1 MQFHGLKPND
11 YDNQN
16 VSRGWIT
23 MRILVISDIHAN
35 LTALDAVLADSGPV
49 DAVWC
54 LGDLVGYGP
63 DPEECVTRI
72 RQLPNLVCLQ
82 GNHDAAV
89 MDKLDLGAFN
99 SEAILSVNWTRENLS
114 TVSMDFL
121 HSLNTRMEIMGVT
134 LSHGSPRNPIWEYLL
149 DLNTV
154 LTNFSFFRTKIC
166 LVGHT
171 HIPIL
176 YSHSGNG
183 TVDWSVPQPGKELT
197 IVDRAI
203 LNPGSVGQPRD
214 RDPRAAYA
222 IFTLEEN
229 KWEARRVDYDVMAVH
244 ERIKAAGL
252 PQRHATRLIDGW

>member
-1 MQFHGLKPND
+1 
-11 YDNQN
+11 
-16 VSRGWIT
+16 

-35 LTALDAVLADSGPV
+35 LTALEAVLADAGEV
-49 DAVWC
+49 DGVWC

-63 DPEECVTRI
+63 DPEECVTRVQ
-72 RQLPNLVCLQ
+72 QLPNLVCLL

-89 MDKLDLGAFN
+89 MGKLDLEAFN
-99 SEAILSVNWTRENLS
+99 REATLSVNWTREHLS
-114 TVSMDFL
+114 TASLEFL
-121 HSLNTRMEIMGVT
+121 QSLTTRVESMGVT

-176 YSHSGNG
+176 YSHNGNG
-183 TVDWSVPQPGKELT
+183 SVDWSVPQSGATLT
-197 IVDRAI
+197 IKGRAI

-222 IFTLEEN
+222 IFTPEEN
-229 KWEARRVDYDVMAVH
+229 KWEPRRVVYDVMSVH

-252 PQRHATRLIDGW
+252 PLRHATRLIDGW

>member
-1 MQFHGLKPND
+1 
-11 YDNQN
+11 
-16 VSRGWIT
+16 
-23 MRILVISDIHAN
+23 MRILVLSDIHAN
-35 LTALDAVLADSGPV
+35 LTALEAVLADAGDV
-49 DAVWC
+49 DGVWC

-63 DPEECVTRI
+63 DPEECITRI
-72 RQLPNLVCLQ
+72 RNLPNLVCLL

-89 MDKLDLGAFN
+89 LGKLDQEAFN
-99 SEAILSVNWTRENLS
+99 REAIISVNWTREKLSKDSQDFLFGLS
-114 TVSMDFL
+114 TRL
-121 HSLNTRMEIMGVT
+121 ETMGVT

-154 LTNFSFFRTKIC
+154 MSNFAFFRTNIC

-176 YSHSGNG
+176 YSHNGNG
-183 TVDWSVPQPGKELT
+183 TVDWSVPQPGSAIT
-197 IVDRAI
+197 ITGRAI

-229 KWEARRVDYDVMAVH
+229 KWEARRVEYDVVSVQ
-244 ERIKAAGL
+244 ERITAAGL